1 MEATDL
7 RTEFAKETKRRF
19 NTEWL
24 AYNDYVDWLEQKLV
38 KLLTIPHV
46 VGRSEQLSCETCIFN
61 THSWSEDYPCATC
74 CGFDKHQAT

>member
-7 RTEFAKETKRRF
+7 RTEFSKETKTRF

-46 VGRSEQLSCETCIFN
+46 VGRSEQLVCDCSTCG
-61 THSWSEDYPCATC
+61 T
-74 CGFDKHQAT
+74 FDKCDCDNCLQYDRWRPKAN